1 MKIFAVIHNYGQM
14 DDTSPM
20 GEGRPDWYEMPD
32 SSILR
37 SGNPMFIP
45 DFDTEFRAF
54 PSLCLRIG
62 RLGKSIASRFAGRYF
77 DGWTAAVAIV
87 GINRLKDLRDSQMPW
102 TRAVAFDR
110 SCLLGN
116 LQPIDTLKEYRPLS
130 IECSSEKSDY
140 DPTRLR
146 NSPDSILEAISAENT
161 VKNGDLILAGLTP
174 DGILLERGSELK
186 IKNNNINLIDI
197 NIK

>member
-1 MKIFAVIHNYGQM
+1 
-14 DDTSPM
+14 M
-20 GEGRPDWYEMPD
+20 GEGPLDWYEMPD

-37 SGNPMFIP
+37 SGNPFFIP
-45 DFDTEFRAF
+45 DFDTRYLAF
-54 PSLCLRIG
+54 PSVCLRIG
-62 RLGKSIASRFAGRYF
+62 RLGKTIAPRFAERYF

-87 GINRLKDLRDSQMPW
+87 AVDRLKQLREAGMPW

-116 LQPIDTLKEYRPLS
+116 LQPIATLKECGPFEITCGKQQREYDTAHLMLGS
-130 IECSSEKSDY
+130 DKLIE
-140 DPTRLR
+140 
-146 NSPDSILEAISAENT
+146 AVSAENT

-174 DGILLERGSELK
+174 DGLTLDRDTCITIL
-186 IKNNNINLIDI
+186 NNNINLIDI